1 MRPTQVPF
9 PGAARD
15 FSPRVNFQCRL
26 SYGVHTPPC
35 AIACIYIYEPI
46 KDPVVHVRVWWIK
59 ETLTHPACRLDRLD
73 STTLSQLAF
82 PREGNLNFPGEKS
95 HWDYT
100 VVKKKSKGYSECW
113 YVQFPFLRLPNKQIC
128 ADFVQMPVYFVFCV
142 PYHPVG
148 IGSHGQ
154 PRLLCLKK
162 GSWNRVNL
170 LPKLL
175 NGS

>member
-100 VVKKKSKGYSECW
+100 VVKKKVKVIQSAGMFNFHFSGY
-113 YVQFPFLRLPNKQIC
+113 QTNR
-128 ADFVQMPVYFVFCV
+128 FVQTLCKCLSTLYFVCLIIQLELG
-142 PYHPVG
+142 PM
-148 IGSHGQ
+148 GSLG
-154 PRLLCLKK
+154 CFA
-162 GSWNRVNL
+162 
-170 LPKLL
+170 
-175 NGS
+175 